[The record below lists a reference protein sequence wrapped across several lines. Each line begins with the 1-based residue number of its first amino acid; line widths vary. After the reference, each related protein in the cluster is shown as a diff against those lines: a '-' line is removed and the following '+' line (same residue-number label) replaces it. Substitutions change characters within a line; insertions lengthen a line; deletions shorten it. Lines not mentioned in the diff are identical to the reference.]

1 MSSVAE
7 LKVEKKEKKVMN
19 FKSCFNVI
27 GPVMIGPSSSH
38 TAGAIEIGKLANKL
52 FQGKPT
58 HALVKYYES
67 FAETHKGHGTDFAIA
82 SGILGFETDDARV
95 PAALD
100 IAKEE
105 NIDIQ
110 FVEMSGDSP
119 VHHANT
125 ACITLSNDEREIHVT
140 GISVGGGTIEVK
152 YIEIEGFVLE
162 PQGTLPVL
170 LVITKNEILKK
181 QIETLLGDNGIKI
194 NQMTEYQNGETF
206 LYQFDL
212 DSPPSDKIKD
222 DIYHVKKD
230 SKIIL
235 L

>member
-1 MSSVAE
+1 
-7 LKVEKKEKKVMN
+7 MN

-27 GPVMIGPSSSH
+27 GPVMIGSSSSH

-52 FQGKPT
+52 FQGKST

-100 IAKEE
+100 IAEEE

-110 FVEMSGDSP
+110 FVEMPGDSP

-125 ACITLSNDEREIHVT
+125 ACITLSNDNTKKTNRN
-140 GISVGGGTIEVK
+140 
-152 YIEIEGFVLE
+152 
-162 PQGTLPVL
+162 
-170 LVITKNEILKK
+170 VIR
-181 QIETLLGDNGIKI
+181 
-194 NQMTEYQNGETF
+194 
-206 LYQFDL
+206 
-212 DSPPSDKIKD
+212 
-222 DIYHVKKD
+222 
-230 SKIIL
+230 
-235 L
+235 